1 MKKDP
6 YKKLAQYYDRFVEP
20 VNHTLRKIVLKIQP
34 PEKGMQLLE
43 VGCGTGTNLQLF
55 QQNGCI
61 VSGIDLSQAMLE
73 QARNKL
79 GDKADLR
86 LVDAAQ
92 MPFDD
97 KHFDVVLAMLTLHE
111 MPGEIR
117 SNVIKEMQRVLKSKG
132 RIVIIDFHPGPL
144 QIPKGWFYKIVI
156 LFFEMAAGRE
166 HFKNYRHFI
175 AHKGLRPLLE
185 TKQVVIEKE
194 KIIGGGNIALY
205 LVARKKLHPE
215 SISTG

>member
-34 PEKGMQLLE
+34 PEKGIQFLE

-55 QQNGCI
+55 QQSGCH
-61 VSGIDLSQAMLE
+61 VSGIDLSPAMLD
-73 QARNKL
+73 QARSKL

-86 LVDAAQ
+86 LADAAQ
-92 MPFDD
+92 MPFADES
-97 KHFDVVLAMLTLHE
+97 FDIVLAMLTLHE

-117 SNVIKEMQRVLKSKG
+117 SNVIKEMLRVLKFTG
-132 RIVIIDFHPGPL
+132 RIVIVDFHPGPL
-144 QIPKGWFYKIVI
+144 QIPKGWFYKMII
-156 LFFEMAAGRE
+156 LFFEMLAGRE
-166 HFKNYRHFI
+166 HFRNYRHFI

-205 LVARKKLHPE
+205 LVSRNELQ
-215 SISTG
+215 SVQN